1 MVRIPSHRL
10 IAVTLLVAAALVLA
24 GCGFLPGSG
33 PEPTPTLQQ
42 EEARAVVPTF
52 TPTPEGQEPPTATP
66 PPPVEPPAQQAAP
79 AAEVTAT
86 GSLTVAFPLTATTA
100 VTGGAAVTGSAPLTE
115 AAPSTET
122 AAAAPAPAKPKAVVS
137 QPIINVR
144 QGPGTNYKT
153 VGSAN
158 QGTELDVIGKNQAG
172 DWWQVCCVNGE
183 IGWVFNQIVTVSN
196 VEGVAVSPDIPAPPV
211 AAAPAPVQPAPA
223 PEQPQPEPTA
233 PPEQPQPEP
242 QPAADGDA
250 GPCGGD
256 DGCKFKIR
264 GGPSFGAN
272 GGGELKMEFAF
283 VHGGRGDEAQGSYF
297 VVLKKD
303 GQRLP
308 VPDSV
313 RSSTGAKSQGQ
324 LGEYNY
330 QFSLPA
336 GSLPG
341 GTVAGGYTVWVLD
354 GNGERDSEVFNF
366 TIPDG
371 QQGLLWI
378 KFDQN

>member
-1 MVRIPSHRL
+1 MVRISSRHL
-10 IAVTLLVAAALVLA
+10 IAAGLLLAAALVLA

-33 PEPTPTLQQ
+33 PEPTPAPQQ
-42 EEARAVVPTF
+42 EEVPRAVVPTF
-52 TPTPEGQEPPTATP
+52 TPTPEGQAQPTATP
-66 PPPVEPPAQQAAP
+66 PPPVEPPAQP
-79 AAEVTAT
+79 AATEALTSTETVTAG
-86 GSLTVAFPLTATTA
+86 GSLTASFPLTAT
-100 VTGGAAVTGSAPLTE
+100 APLTG

-122 AAAAPAPAKPKAVVS
+122 AAAAPTAAAAKPKAVVS
-137 QPIINVR
+137 QPVINVR
-144 QGPGTNYKT
+144 QGPGTNYGT

-158 QGTELDVIGKNQAG
+158 QGTELDIIGKNQAG

-196 VEGVAVSPDIPAPPV
+196 VEGVVVSPDIPAPPV
-211 AAAPAPVQPAPA
+211 AAAPAPVQPAP
-223 PEQPQPEPTA
+223 EQPQPEPTA
-233 PPEQPQPEP
+233 PPEQPQP

-354 GNGERDSEVFNF
+354 GNGERDSEVFTF